1 MAEWICE
8 ICGKDTS
15 NVDYDYLDGF
25 NHLGCVLGVWG
36 GEKTINK
43 KKQMKI
49 KGWDKINGYTYKGW
63 CIVNPIHNADET
75 KYMADV
81 LNLNLPQKQKWE
93 LSVLVPGYKFKTAT
107 DKEFDVMIWGERNVF
122 KKVSKD
128 EMKSI
133 NSFRIIFENLV
144 DELIK

>member
-1 MAEWICE
+1 MDWTCQ

-15 NVDYDYLDGF
+15 NVDYDYLDGR

-49 KGWDKINGYTYKGW
+49 KGWDKISGYTYKGW

-81 LNLNLPQKQKWE
+81 LNLNLPQKPKWE

-107 DKEFDVMIWGERNVF
+107 DKEFDVMIWGERNVL

-133 NSFRIIFENLV
+133 NSFRIIFENLI

>member
-1 MAEWICE
+1 MDWTCQ

-15 NVDYDYLDGF
+15 NVDYDYLDGR

-49 KGWDKINGYTYKGW
+49 KGWDKISGYTYKGW

-81 LNLNLPQKQKWE
+81 LNLNLPQKPKWE

-107 DKEFDVMIWGERNVF
+107 DKEFDVMIWGERNVL

-128 EMKSI
+128 EMKSDRKSVVI
-133 NSFRIIFENLV
+133 GRAHV
-144 DELIK
+144 

>member
-1 MAEWICE
+1 MDWTCQ

-15 NVDYDYLDGF
+15 NVDYDYLDGR

-49 KGWDKINGYTYKGW
+49 KGWDKISGYTYKGW

-81 LNLNLPQKQKWE
+81 LNLNLPQKPKWE

-107 DKEFDVMIWGERNVF
+107 DKEFDVMIWCERNVL

-133 NSFRIIFENLV
+133 NSFRIIFENLI